1 MSGCDSAWLECPP
14 QAEDRLCKGLNQMRQ
29 KCWVYVIQ
37 SEKDGWTYTGHT
49 NDVERRLN
57 DHNRGKM
64 KSTSCHGPF
73 KLVHVE
79 EFSSRSEAMIREK
92 FLKTG
97 KGREVRKE
105 LIKQYENK

>member
-1 MSGCDSAWLECPP
+1 MSGRGSAWLECPP
-14 QAEDRLCKGLNQMRQ
+14 QAEGRLSKGQNQMRQ

-37 SEKDGWTYTGHT
+37 SEKDGWTYTGRT

-64 KSTSCHGPF
+64 KSTSCHLPF
-73 KLVHVE
+73 KLIHTE

-92 FLKTG
+92 FLKSG

-105 LIKQYENK
+105 LIKQILEK

>member
-1 MSGCDSAWLECPP
+1 MPEKIS
-14 QAEDRLCKGLNQMRQ
+14 K
-29 KCWVYVIQ
+29 KFWVYIIQ
-37 SEKDGWTYTGHT
+37 SEKDNWTYTGHT
-49 NDVERRLN
+49 NDVDRRLN

-64 KSTSCHGPF
+64 SSTRHHRPL
-73 KLVHVE
+73 KLIYTE
-79 EFSSRSEAMIREK
+79 EFSSRSDAMVREK